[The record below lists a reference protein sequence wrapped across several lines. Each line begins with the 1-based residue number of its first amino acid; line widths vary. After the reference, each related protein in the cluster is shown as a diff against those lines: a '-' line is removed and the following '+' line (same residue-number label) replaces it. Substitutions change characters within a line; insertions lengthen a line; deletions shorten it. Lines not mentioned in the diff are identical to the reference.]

1 MQEKQINMCTA
12 MFPNQILDC
21 KHDYFTLVKLFSPK
35 LKEIKSSDVVRKHGK
50 ARSRPSETIESSAN
64 FIAQANS
71 MCQTLISSV
80 SQRFSS
86 IKADLFNRNLCISA
100 WLRMGNNGPRAGRSH
115 GLDGGDK
122 RNPSRAGEA
131 EAKWQAHSCLGD
143 IFRSIENSNLCTLDE
158 PPHSLI

>member
-1 MQEKQINMCTA
+1 
-12 MFPNQILDC
+12 
-21 KHDYFTLVKLFSPK
+21 
-35 LKEIKSSDVVRKHGK
+35 
-50 ARSRPSETIESSAN
+50 
-64 FIAQANS
+64 

-100 WLRMGNNGPRAGRSH
+100 WLRMGNNGPKAGRSH
-115 GLDGGDK
+115 GLDGRDK
-122 RNPSRAGEA
+122 GNPSRAGEA